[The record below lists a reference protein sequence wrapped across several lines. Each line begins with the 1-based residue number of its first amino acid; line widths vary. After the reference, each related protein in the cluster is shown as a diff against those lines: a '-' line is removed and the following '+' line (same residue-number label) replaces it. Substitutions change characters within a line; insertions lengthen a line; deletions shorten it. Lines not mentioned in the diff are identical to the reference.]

1 MPSPIASPL
10 LAFAV
15 VAAAAALLPSSSSQQ
30 QQQAP
35 AAAVPPQPR
44 GFYIN
49 CGSSGKEVQGGSIK
63 WIPDD
68 GFTAVG
74 NVSAIDKP
82 DLLPVLATLR
92 YFPDATA
99 RKYCYQLPA
108 VKGTRYLVRTTYFY
122 GGFDG
127 GKDPPVFD
135 QIVDGTRWSAVNTT
149 DNYRR
154 GMSTYFEVVVQGQ
167 GKTLSVCL
175 ARRPETASSPF
186 ISALEVIDLDDSMYN
201 TTDYGRYAM
210 STVARSRFG
219 CKGEILSYP
228 DDPYNRYWAPFA
240 DANPMVESH
249 SSIAPGDFWNQ
260 PPAKALKAGV
270 TTSRGKKLTVQWP
283 QAELPAATYY
293 VALYFQDS
301 RTASPYSWRVF
312 DVAINGQEFFR
323 GLNASASGVMVYS
336 SMMQLSGKTE
346 ILLTPNDTSPVGPLI
361 NAGEIYQ
368 IVPLGGK
375 TVTRDVVAM
384 EDLASSFKNPPPD
397 WAGDPCLPQQH
408 SWTGV
413 ECSKEPPVRVLS
425 VDLKN
430 HGLSGMLPDSI
441 GNLTGVQTI
450 YLSGNKL
457 SGSIPDMSSMHTLT
471 ALRLDGNQFSGT
483 INPSMEKLVNLKE
496 LYLNNN
502 NLTGKIPGGLKN
514 KAGLDLRTEG
524 NKFE

>member
-1 MPSPIASPL
+1 MPSPIAFPL

-15 VAAAAALLPSSSSQQ
+15 VAAAVLLPSSYSQQ
-30 QQQAP
+30 QQTP
-35 AAAVPPQPR
+35 AVPVPQPR

-49 CGSSGKEVQGGSIK
+49 CGSAKEVQGGSIK

-68 GFTAVG
+68 GFTSVG
-74 NVSAIDKP
+74 NVSTIDKP
-82 DLLPVLATLR
+82 NLLPVLATLR

-99 RKYCYQLPA
+99 RKYCYQLPV

-154 GMSTYFEVVVQGQ
+154 GMSTYFEVVAQGQ
-167 GKTLSVCL
+167 GKTMSVCL
-175 ARRPETASSPF
+175 ARRPETTSSPF

-219 CKGEILSYP
+219 SKGEIVSYP

-240 DANPMVESH
+240 DTNPMVESH
-249 SSIAPGDFWNQ
+249 SSIAPDDFWNQ

-283 QAELPAATYY
+283 LADLPAATYY

-323 GLNASASGVMVYS
+323 GLNASAAGVMVYS
-336 SMMQLSGKTE
+336 SMMQLSGRTE

-430 HGLSGMLPDSI
+430 HGLLGTLPDSI
-441 GNLTGVQTI
+441 GNLTGVKNI

-457 SGSIPDMSSMHTLT
+457 SGSIPDMSSMHTLI

-483 INPSMEKLVNLKE
+483 IKPSMEKLINLKE

-502 NLTGKIPGGLKN
+502 NLTGKIPDALKN